1 MNNPT
6 IQEEGV
12 GVLPVLPAAA
22 ELNTSH
28 VEKIGEISNFGVMDQ
43 AAMEIVDTATNEH
56 YMLLVD
62 ATATLQTVEPQ
73 IRVTFIVFFVIYRN

>member
-12 GVLPVLPAAA
+12 GILPVSPVAE

-28 VEKIGEISNFGVMDQ
+28 VEKIGEIANFGVMD
-43 AAMEIVDTATNEH
+43 
-56 YMLLVD
+56 
-62 ATATLQTVEPQ
+62 
-73 IRVTFIVFFVIYRN
+73 

>member
-12 GVLPVLPAAA
+12 GILPVPPVAE

-28 VEKIGEISNFGVMDQ
+28 VEKIGEIANFGVMDQ
-43 AAMEIVDTATNEH
+43 ATMEIVDTATNEH

-62 ATATLQTVEPQ
+62 ATATLQTIEPQ
-73 IRVTFIVFFVIYRN
+73 IRVIFIIYELIFRN

>member
-12 GVLPVLPAAA
+12 GVLPVPLAVD

-28 VEKIGEISNFGVMDQ
+28 IEKLGEISNFGVMDQ

-73 IRVTFIVFFVIYRN
+73 IRVYFNLCYMIHRN